1 MELILI
7 YFVFSVVVGAVA
19 SGRGRS
25 GFGWFLLA
33 LIISPIISIIIVL
46 ILPSA
51 LPGDIQRQQVQAE
64 PQKRCPYCAELINAQ
79 AIKCRHCGSSI
90 ALGGEA
96 QGETD
101 PAYAIPPAYS
111 PAMPPPKQSSNFAAE
126 LGKSLVPFG
135 ILAAII
141 LVIALL
147 R

>member
-1 MELILI
+1 MELLFF
-7 YFVFSVVVGAVA
+7 YALFAVAVGAVA

-33 LIISPIISIIIVL
+33 LIISPVISIIIVL

-51 LPGDIQRQQVQAE
+51 LPNDIQRQNVHAE

-79 AIKCRHCGSSI
+79 AIKCRHCGSSL
-90 ALGGEA
+90 ALGGKA
-96 QGETD
+96 QSETD
-101 PAYAIPPAYS
+101 PAYAILPPYS
-111 PAMPPPKQSSNFAAE
+111 PAMPPPKQSSKFAAK

>member
-1 MELILI
+1 MELLFF
-7 YFVFSVVVGAVA
+7 YVLFAAAVGAVA

-33 LIISPIISIIIVL
+33 LVISPIISIIIVL

-79 AIKCRHCGSSI
+79 AIKCRHCGSSL
-90 ALGGEA
+90 AVGGEA

-101 PAYAIPPAYS
+101 PAYAILPPYS
-111 PAMPPPKQSSNFAAE
+111 PAMPPPKPSSNFAAE
-126 LGKSLVPFG
+126 MGKTLVPFV
-135 ILAAII
+135 ILVAII

>member
-1 MELILI
+1 MELLI
-7 YFVFSVVVGAVA
+7 IYLLFAFAVGAVA

-25 GFGWFLLA
+25 GFGWFLVA

-64 PQKRCPYCAELINAQ
+64 PQKRCPYCAEMINAQ
-79 AIKCRHCGSSI
+79 AIKCRHCGSSL

-101 PAYAIPPAYS
+101 PAFAIPPPYS
-111 PAMPPPKQSSNFAAE
+111 PAMPPPKQSSNFAVE